1 MSVDPRFLQAEG
13 VEVFTGNELLLKGA
27 LEAEGG
33 THLLTGYPGSPVS
46 GVFDAMELAG
56 PLLREKGIRASI
68 ANNEA
73 LAAAMLNG
81 SQMGPLRALCIMKS
95 VGLHVA
101 ADALALGNLAGAHP
115 QGGALVIIGDDPW
128 SDSTQVPADSRY
140 LCKHLYMPVLEPST
154 NQELKDWIDLGYKLS
169 RHAGLFLGY
178 LVTTNQVD
186 GGGSVTVRPNQYP
199 DINTAHRY
207 TLDTAAIDLDRTVLL
222 PPRTWNREK
231 DFPRRYGLLF
241 EAARRLGVNR
251 IVNARAN
258 RRWRSEIGF
267 VASGLGYCY
276 LLDALRELG
285 VADQVPIL
293 KLGISYPIDPK
304 LVEEF
309 CGQVRNLFVIEERR
323 DFMEEQLV
331 EIIHK
336 LNQRDTSAANRTN
349 VWGKQFP
356 ANLPGIPA
364 TRGLN
369 TSIIIERLAPLAD
382 VFNDPDLRID
392 RQRVEQAARLV
403 RTTSRPPLTLVPR
416 TPTFCPGCPHRDSAS
431 VLVEIK
437 KQFMNADYM
446 RRTHQRPPVDL
457 VFHGD
462 TGCYTMLM
470 FEPTKDLMHNYSGMG
485 LGGGTGAGI
494 DPFITNKQV
503 TFIGDSTFF
512 HSGMLAISNAL
523 EQGQDI
529 TFIILDNQT
538 TAMTGHQPT
547 PQTGHDIVGAPTYR
561 QNIDRIVNALL
572 GRSIPVIRA
581 NPADRDAWRAILEQ
595 TILRDGVK
603 VLIADKECGI
613 THHRRQTQQ
622 ERAEIK
628 QHGFLRQKR
637 FININQDVCD
647 FCLECTLATG
657 CPGLTITDTPFGP
670 KMQTDLSWC
679 VADTACAKIYAC
691 PAFEEITVI
700 RQQKLPAPIDQID
713 LTGIPLPT
721 PRTFDNLWH
730 CYLAG
735 VGGMGIGVCTA
746 TLVRAGFKQ
755 GYHVQF
761 CDKKGLAVRNGG
773 VYSHVTFA
781 RKPRDLSNVI
791 PYGKADLLIGVDP
804 LEAARSLDPNG
815 NQRCGSPQHTA
826 AVINTYKTPTIL
838 TLLGKHDFHI
848 AECEDLIRQRTRA
861 DDYFSLNV
869 SGISEHFFGTKLYAN
884 IVMLG
889 IAFQRGLVP
898 LSLESIE
905 WGLRE
910 TMGSAADDNIKAFHL
925 GRKLVLDPP
934 LAHRHELHETYD
946 QFIAE
951 RIEVMKRNHRARDR
965 WVKEFEDLIH
975 RSEQSIHLGE
985 QTERDI
991 VWRLYNLLEYGGTDA
1006 YARQYLDLVERV
1018 YRLDSAEREYAATK
1032 AVIWNLY
1039 KAMIIKDEVF
1049 VAHLMTSEEKY
1060 RRDNHRYHVD
1070 PARGDKILYHHLNR
1084 PEFVLF
1090 GKTVRFKF
1098 SPKRWQLNLLK
1109 HMRWLRAVLPHWHR
1123 PEREFRDWYIRLVE
1137 DFCHILPTLGA
1148 DRPAYDR
1155 WVEALRCV
1163 EQVRGYR
1170 EVRYPKMAEARRRAE
1185 QLVGDTGGSTR
1196 VPQRL
1201 HPPQPHSQNRQSQDG
1216 KTRA

>member
-1 MSVDPRFLQAEG
+1 MSLDPRFLQGEG
-13 VEVFTGNELLLKGA
+13 VEVFTGNELLVKGA

-33 THLLTGYPGSPVS
+33 THLLTGYPGSPIS
-46 GVFDAMELAG
+46 GVFDAIETLG
-56 PLLREKGIRASI
+56 PLLREKGVRACI

-81 SQMGPLRALCIMKS
+81 SQMGPLRGLCIMKS

-115 QGGALVIIGDDPW
+115 EGGALVVVGDDPW

-140 LCKHLYMPVLEPST
+140 LCKHLFMPVLEPAT
-154 NQELKDWIDLGYKLS
+154 NQEIKDWVDLGYKLS
-169 RHAGLFLGY
+169 REAGLFLGY
-178 LVTTNQVD
+178 LITTNQAD

-199 DINTAHRY
+199 AINTHTRY
-207 TLDTAAIDLDRTVLL
+207 TLDTATIDLDRTVLL
-222 PPRTWNREK
+222 PPRTWTREK
-231 DFPRRYGLLF
+231 DFPRRYEQLYQ
-241 EAARRLGVNR
+241 AARRLGVNR
-251 IVNARAN
+251 IVNARRN
-258 RRWRSEIGF
+258 QRWRAEIGF
-267 VASGLGYCY
+267 VATGMAYTY
-276 LLDALRELG
+276 LVHALRELG
-285 VADQVPIL
+285 VAGQIPIL
-293 KLGISYPIDPK
+293 KLGISFPVDPH

-309 CGQVRNLFVIEERR
+309 TRQVRNIFVVEERR
-323 DFMEEQLV
+323 GFMEEQISAIV
-331 EIIHK
+331 HR
-336 LNQRDTSAANRTN
+336 LNQADSGAASRTN
-349 VWGKQFP
+349 VWGKRFP
-356 ANLPGIPA
+356 ADLPGIPSA
-364 TRGLN
+364 RGLN
-369 TSIIIERLAPLAD
+369 PSIIIERLAPLAD
-382 VFNDPDLRID
+382 IFNDPDLRID
-392 RQRVEQAARLV
+392 RRRVERAASFV
-403 RTTSRPPLTLVPR
+403 RRSTPARNHLVPR

-431 VLVEIK
+431 VLVQIK
-437 KQFMNADYM
+437 KDFMNADYM
-446 RRTHQRPPVDL
+446 RRVHRRGPVDL

-485 LGGGTGAGI
+485 LGSGTGAGI

-503 TFIGDSTFF
+503 VFLGDSTFF
-512 HSGMLAISNAL
+512 HSGMLGISNAL

-547 PQTGHDIVGAPTYR
+547 PQSGVDITGAPTYR

-572 GRSIPVIRA
+572 GQDVPVVRA
-581 NPADRDAWRAILEQ
+581 DPSDREAWRAILEE

-603 VLIADKECGI
+603 VVIADKECGI
-613 THHRRQTQQ
+613 LRHRRETREQRRQIQ
-622 ERAEIK
+622 
-628 QHGFLRQKR
+628 QHGFLPRQQ
-637 FININQDVCD
+637 FVNINPDVCD
-647 FCLECTLATG
+647 FCLECARATG
-657 CPGLTITDTPFGP
+657 CPGLTIVETPFGR

-679 VADTACAKIYAC
+679 VADTACTKIYAC
-691 PAFEEITVI
+691 PAFEQITVV
-700 RQQKLPAPIDQID
+700 RRRKPPAPIEQVE
-713 LTGIPLPT
+713 LSGIPLPS
-721 PRTFDNLWH
+721 RRVFDEVWH

-761 CDKKGLAVRNGG
+761 CDKKGLAVRNGA
-773 VYSHVTFA
+773 VYSHVSFA
-781 RKPRDLSNVI
+781 KRPEELSNVI
-791 PYGKADLLIGVDP
+791 PYGQADLLIGVDP
-804 LEAARSLDPNG
+804 LEAARSLDPEG
-815 NQRCGSPQHTA
+815 NQRCGSPERTV
-826 AVINTYKTPTIL
+826 AVVNTYKTPTIL
-838 TLLGKHDFHI
+838 TLLGQHDFSV
-848 AECEDLIRQRTRA
+848 AECEDYIRSATRA
-861 DDYFSLNV
+861 EDYFGLNV

-884 IVMLG
+884 VVMLG
-889 IAFQRGLVP
+889 IAFQRGLLP
-898 LSLESIE
+898 LSLENIE
-905 WGLRE
+905 WALRE
-910 TMGSAADDNIKAFHL
+910 TTGAAAAENIKAFHL

-934 LAHRHELHETYD
+934 LAHRHELHETYE

-965 WVKEFEDLIH
+965 WVREFQDLIR

-985 QTERDI
+985 QTARDI

-1018 YRLDSAEREYAATK
+1018 YRLDTARHEYAATK

-1039 KAMIIKDEVF
+1039 KAMAIKDEIF

-1060 RRDNHRYHVD
+1060 RRDRHRYHVD
-1070 PARGDKILYHHLNR
+1070 PKRGDKILYHHLNR

-1090 GKTVRFKF
+1090 GKRIRFRF

-1109 HMRWLRAVLPHWHR
+1109 HLRWLRAVLPGWHR

-1137 DFCHILPTLGA
+1137 DFCHALPALRD

-1163 EQVRGYR
+1163 EQVSGYR
-1170 EVRYPKMAEARRRAE
+1170 EIRYPKMEQARRRAE
-1185 QLVGDTGGSTR
+1185 ELVHAEAHLAAHATEFGR
-1196 VPQRL
+1196 QRK
-1201 HPPQPHSQNRQSQDG
+1201 PAEP
-1216 KTRA
+1216 